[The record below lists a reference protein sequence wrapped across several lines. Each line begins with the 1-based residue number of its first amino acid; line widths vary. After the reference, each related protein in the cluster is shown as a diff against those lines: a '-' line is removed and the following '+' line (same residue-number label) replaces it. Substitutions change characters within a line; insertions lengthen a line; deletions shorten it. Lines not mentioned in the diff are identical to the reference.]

1 MTVIDGARSSRRNH
15 RFLDCVV
22 AAAVFAYNLPVQ
34 GFAVPD
40 SAVSWIAYAL
50 PVGLCLPYIF
60 HRRRPLSMFS
70 VIVATAYLQLTLGV
84 ELLVA
89 DVMLVPALHAV
100 ARSRP
105 PSNSVP
111 AAVAVAV
118 WTITMTMPSMERYS
132 MSFGDVGLLVL
143 IVAMAWL
150 TGMLARVRNEYVHS
164 LQLRAEQ
171 VERDAAAAERTRIA
185 REIHDIVS
193 HSLSAIVLLSEGA
206 AGTVRQDPDA
216 AAAAMKTVRDTGR
229 EAMTEMRSMLTVLHS
244 DDPVDRVPAPGVA
257 QLDGLVERSRAV
269 GIPVDYRVTGEP
281 VELPPGLQLVIYRVI
296 QESLT
301 NVGKHAGP
309 EVRAVRVHLNYG
321 PATIELTVAD
331 DGRGTDSSSVSG
343 WGLMGMRE
351 RVLAQGGT
359 FDAGPTAD
367 GFHVAVSLPTEA
379 AR

>member
-1 MTVIDGARSSRRNH
+1 
-15 RFLDCVV
+15 
-22 AAAVFAYNLPVQ
+22 
-34 GFAVPD
+34 
-40 SAVSWIAYAL
+40 
-50 PVGLCLPYIF
+50 
-60 HRRRPLSMFS
+60 
-70 VIVATAYLQLTLGV
+70 
-84 ELLVA
+84 
-89 DVMLVPALHAV
+89 
-100 ARSRP
+100 
-105 PSNSVP
+105 
-111 AAVAVAV
+111 
-118 WTITMTMPSMERYS
+118 

-143 IVAMAWL
+143 IVAIAWL

-331 DGRGTDSSSVSG
+331 DGRGTDSSSASG

-367 GFHVAVSLPTEA
+367 GFHVAVSLPAEA
-379 AR
+379 VR